1 MPEFTQ
7 TLTITWH
14 SFETDMPESQKDL
27 FIKDTDSIFPCKF
40 FLAVNLDGVLHIWD
54 SLGNNR
60 ACAPFE
66 YKTRY
71 LWTYADQ
78 IKSSRSTQDL
88 L

>member
-7 TLTITWH
+7 TLAITWN
-14 SFETDMPESQKDL
+14 SFETDMPEPSRDL
-27 FIKDTDSIFPCKF
+27 FTKDTESIYPCKF
-40 FLAVNLDGVLHIWD
+40 FLAVNLDGVLYIWD
-54 SLGNNR
+54 SLGENR

-71 LWTYADQ
+71 LWTYADKV
-78 IKSSRSTQDL
+78 KSSRSTQGL